1 MPGALRWRQIAF
13 LISLSHPFQL
23 SPVWPKEAKKRCIMG
38 GYNAEPRALIMSFS
52 CTFLDFGGAPGR
64 ENQPNEEEASK
75 RHSTG
80 PAHFAVESLQLDGDL
95 PILLE

>member
-1 MPGALRWRQIAF
+1 
-13 LISLSHPFQL
+13 
-23 SPVWPKEAKKRCIMG
+23 MG

-80 PAHFAVESLQLDGDL
+80 PAHFAVLQAAVESLQLDGDL